1 MKLIKQVR
9 VPCNTLEEEL
19 RRRNIAFEREDTIEQ
34 TRFTYTATDG
44 RKIVA
49 VIDNVLPIDC
59 DAYTELISYY
69 EV

>member
-19 RRRNIAFEREDTIEQ
+19 RRRNIAFEREDTTEQ
-34 TRFTYTATDG
+34 SKFIYTATDG

-49 VIDNVLPIDC
+49 VVDEVLPIDC
-59 DAYTELISYY
+59 DAYTERISYY
-69 EV
+69 EA